1 MSERLSRLGE
11 AGFPIAPGDE
21 HQRTAIES
29 LTEEEVAVLLSVRE
43 RIEAAGPDV
52 EGHARSVG
60 GYCW

>member
-1 MSERLSRLGE
+1 MSERLSQLGE
-11 AGFPIAPGDE
+11 AGFLVTPGDE
-21 HQRTAIES
+21 RQRAAIES